1 MQGNTVQS
9 MSFFFN
15 FEGYSQYT
23 ISLKQQNGV
32 IKQRI
37 LLNPTFKT

>member
-1 MQGNTVQS
+1 MQGNTVQCL
-9 MSFFFN
+9 FFFN

-37 LLNPTFKT
+37 LLNLTFKT